1 MSAPNGKVS
10 TLGDSSPDLPH
21 PSSPPRIQSALFLL
35 AHTSGVT
42 TLALRDA
49 EQTQIRRQYWIN
61 DPNCSHHVGFVTF
74 NFENYFNDMSIIR
87 WWYLLHVFVPLL
99 LQPAFAQFSFPKD
112 SAELTEKVDCA
123 NAAHDHHHIRI
134 RIEQTSTEKKNEK
147 LPSSR
152 KRQTYRGKICFG
164 INRNGTAKVSIRQP
178 IFTCITI
185 VSSSHAWIPYSNSV
199 VSSVCYWMKS
209 EHITVSASVQTCQ
222 QPRIKKNRMKFG
234 EQRMLWPPQ
243 SEALPKPHTSL
254 YSCICILQFIFLTF
268 CCCRICH
275 CSILS
280 AFPVNSNWQTT
291 LLYMAQQ
298 SSEWAQLVFPRCG
311 LVLTTMPPPLLP
323 NKHTHQAAGIQMPG
337 SINQTRETTYACLLN
352 LTAETVV

>member
-222 QPRIKKNRMKFG
+222 QPRIKKIGWNSANSECFG
-234 EQRMLWPPQ
+234 HPSQKLCRSHIRVYIHVYVFFNSSSWLFVAVASAIVPYFPLFR
-243 SEALPKPHTSL
+243 STRIGKRR
-254 YSCICILQFIFLTF
+254 CFIWHSRVVNERNLFFLGVVSF
-268 CCCRICH
+268 WRRCRRRCCLTNTHIKRQESKCRV
-275 CSILS
+275 
-280 AFPVNSNWQTT
+280 A
-291 LLYMAQQ
+291 
-298 SSEWAQLVFPRCG
+298 
-311 LVLTTMPPPLLP
+311 
-323 NKHTHQAAGIQMPG
+323 
-337 SINQTRETTYACLLN
+337 
-352 LTAETVV
+352 

>member
-1 MSAPNGKVS
+1 MVSITRICSVAAAACIRPVFISERFSRANREGGLCKCRARPSPHQDTDRTDINREEKWKTSIVTETSDISWENLFRNKSKWNGKSVNP
-10 TLGDSSPDLPH
+10 TANIH
-21 PSSPPRIQSALFLL
+21 MYHNRIILTRLNS
-35 AHTSGVT
+35 
-42 TLALRDA
+42 
-49 EQTQIRRQYWIN
+49 I
-61 DPNCSHHVGFVTF
+61 
-74 NFENYFNDMSIIR
+74 FELSCE
-87 WWYLLHVFVPLL
+87 LCLL
-99 LQPAFAQFSFPKD
+99 LNEIGTYHGISFC
-112 SAELTEKVDCA
+112 T
-123 NAAHDHHHIRI
+123 N
-134 RIEQTSTEKKNEK
+134 
-147 LPSSR
+147 LPTT
-152 KRQTYRGKICFG
+152 Q
-164 INRNGTAKVSIRQP
+164 N
-178 IFTCITI
+178 
-185 VSSSHAWIPYSNSV
+185 
-199 VSSVCYWMKS
+199 
-209 EHITVSASVQTCQ
+209 
-222 QPRIKKNRMKFG
+222 KKNRMKFG